1 MTSKTSICNKALRH
15 LGVATLIDVDT
26 DTSPQATL
34 CKANYDELLLEVLR
48 LHDWNFAI
56 YRQALNQD
64 SSYVSTDEEYIYKYL
79 FPTIP
84 QYVKLINVYNDTDYV
99 IENGGIYTN
108 ATTCKI
114 KFIGKETDP
123 NKYDSLFI
131 NTFSLR
137 MAMEIG
143 YKLTSDSGLVSK
155 MESRFIE
162 SLSLAKDR
170 DSQENINTPII
181 NSRYN
186 QARLYQNF

>member
-15 LGVATLIDVDT
+15 LGVATVIDVDP

-56 YRQALNQD
+56 YRQSLNQD
-64 SSYVSTDEEYIYKYL
+64 SSYVSTDEQYTYKYL
-79 FPTIP
+79 LPTLP
-84 QYVKLINVYNDTDYV
+84 QYIKLINVYKDDDYV

-114 KFIGKETDP
+114 RFVGKETDP

-137 MAMEIG
+137 IAMEIG
-143 YKLTSDSGLVSK
+143 YALTSDSGLVNK
-155 MESRFIE
+155 MEDKFINY
-162 SLSLAKDR
+162 LSLAKDR
-170 DSQENINTPII
+170 DVQENVNTPII

-186 QARLYQNF
+186 QSRLSGNF